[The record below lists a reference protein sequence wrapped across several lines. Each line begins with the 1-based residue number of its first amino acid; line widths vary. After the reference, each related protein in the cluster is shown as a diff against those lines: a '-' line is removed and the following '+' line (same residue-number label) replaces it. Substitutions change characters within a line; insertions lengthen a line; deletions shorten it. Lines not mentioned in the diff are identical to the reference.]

1 MGNLV
6 HAELYLAAR
15 HRVAMGALLLVC
27 LALPPLVLWS
37 IAWGVRYGSDVYSAQ
52 TAAETAVF
60 SLCQGMSLGPFLALP
75 IAVVVFSDQYR
86 CGTLKNEVV
95 FGISRWKCV
104 VSRLLAGILLGLGAA
119 ALVMIS
125 FLLSCL
131 ALLPDPGCL
140 FSAMERFA
148 PVMLSAVPLWVSSG
162 AIALGLLF
170 FFRNS
175 GVAATLYL
183 VYFTVGFVSIAL
195 LYIISMNST
204 GFIWTVSRLLAD
216 THPYNMMWSSMME
229 VSSAGFSFRWEM
241 VDAAGSKTVGNLLLG
256 IGWTA
261 AGTGLGVLGLY
272 RKELR

>member
-15 HRVAMGALLLVC
+15 HRAAMGALLLVC

-37 IAWGVRYGSDVYSAQ
+37 ITWGVRYGSSMYSAQ

-75 IAVVVFSDQYR
+75 IALLVFSDQYR
-86 CGTLKNEVV
+86 YGTLKNEVV

-104 VSRLLAGILLGLGAA
+104 VFRLLTGILLGLGF
-119 ALVMIS
+119 ALVVMVS
-125 FLLSCL
+125 FLLSSL
-131 ALLPDPGCL
+131 MMLPDPRCL
-140 FSAMERFA
+140 FPVMERFA
-148 PVMLSAVPLWVSSG
+148 PIMFSAVPLWVSSG

-170 FFRNS
+170 FLRNS
-175 GVAATLYL
+175 GVAVMLYL
-183 VYFTVGFVSIAL
+183 LYFTVGFISIAV

-204 GFIWTVSRLLAD
+204 GLLWTVSRFLAD
-216 THPYNMMWSSMME
+216 THPYNMMWSGMME
-229 VSSAGFSFRWEM
+229 VSDTGFFFRWEM

-256 IGWTA
+256 IVWTA
-261 AGTGLGVLGLY
+261 VGTGLGVLGVY